1 MKKNNFKIV
10 KIDKSKNLF
19 NYEKKILINEL
30 ILDLKLGYY
39 DFEKEKAQKVKF
51 SLEIDYQD
59 KKPSNDK
66 DIKSIVNY
74 GTIVKFITKLIK
86 KKHYNFL
93 ETLAEAVFDELFKD
107 KRIAKIMLKIEKLE
121 ILKQCSSVGIQITK
135 KEVMISSEIGKE
147 VIKKEL
153 PLIPKLPGVYRML
166 NDKGDILYVGKAKNL
181 PNRLKSYVS
190 EKNHIIRTE
199 RMLSQTRKLEITTT
213 SNESEALLLEANLI
227 KKYKPKFNILLRDD
241 KSFPFI
247 FIGNKDKWPQI
258 KRHRGKKTKK
268 GFYFGPFAS
277 AGSANWTIK
286 MIQKI
291 FHLRV
296 CDDTVFKN
304 RERPCILYQIKRC
317 SGPCVGYIEKNEYK
331 KTVDDAIE
339 FVSGKS
345 RKIQKSLSDQME
357 KASDNLDFEKAGILR
372 DRIKSLNIIQ
382 SSQRINEANLIE
394 ADVIAGYKESGK
406 TCIQVF
412 FYRSKQNWGNQAFF
426 PKHDPDEKLS
436 DILNSFVSQFYEN
449 KSVPSSIILSEEI
462 KEKILIEKTLSQK
475 EEKQID
481 ISIAKKGSKLKVI
494 NQAIKNAKDSL
505 TRKLYESQ
513 NNRELFDAVANKFNL
528 ETNINLIEVYDNSHI
543 QGTNSVGAL
552 IAYGDEGFIKKR
564 YRKFNIKIQ
573 KNEQDDYGMMREV
586 LNRRFK
592 RAIQEKDNYL
602 TFPDLVLIDGG
613 KGQYSVARETLNELG
628 LHDLPIVAIA
638 KGKQRNSGNETFFHN
653 GKEFKFIKNDP
664 TLFFLQRIRDESH
677 RFAISA
683 HRAKRKKGISKSLLD
698 QIEGIG
704 SIRKRALLNHFGSAR
719 AVESASLDEIKSV
732 EGVEA
737 KVAKKIYNFFHE

>member
-1 MKKNNFKIV
+1 
-10 KIDKSKNLF
+10 
-19 NYEKKILINEL
+19 
-30 ILDLKLGYY
+30 
-39 DFEKEKAQKVKF
+39 
-51 SLEIDYQD
+51 
-59 KKPSNDK
+59 
-66 DIKSIVNY
+66 
-74 GTIVKFITKLIK
+74 
-86 KKHYNFL
+86 
-93 ETLAEAVFDELFKD
+93 
-107 KRIAKIMLKIEKLE
+107 
-121 ILKQCSSVGIQITK
+121 
-135 KEVMISSEIGKE
+135 MISSEIGKE

-153 PLIPKLPGVYRML
+153 SLIPKMPGVYRML

-181 PNRLKSYVS
+181 PNRLKSYIA

-227 KKYKPKFNILLRDD
+227 KKHKPKFNILLRDD

-247 FIGNKDKWPQI
+247 FIGNKDIWPQI
-258 KRHRGKKTKK
+258 KRHRGKKNKE

-317 SGPCVGYIEKNEYK
+317 SGPCVGYISKGEYK

-357 KASDNLDFEKAGILR
+357 KASEDLDFEKAVILR

-426 PKHDPDEKLS
+426 PKHDPDEKLG
-436 DILNSFVSQFYEN
+436 DVLNSFVAQFYEN

-462 KEKILIEKTLSQK
+462 REKTLIEKTLSKK
-475 EEKQID
+475 EDKQVN
-481 ISIAKKGSKLKVI
+481 ISVAKKGSKLKVV

-505 TRKLYESQ
+505 NRKLYESQ
-513 NNRELFDAVANKFNL
+513 NNRELFDSVASKFNL

-552 IAYGDEGFIKKR
+552 IAYGEEGFVKKR
-564 YRKFNIKIQ
+564 YRKFNIKI
-573 KNEQDDYGMMREV
+573 KNNEQDDYGMMREV

-592 RAIQEKDNYL
+592 RAIQEKENYL
-602 TFPDLVLIDGG
+602 SFPDLVMVDGG

-628 LHDLPIVAIA
+628 LHDLPIIAIA
-638 KGKQRNSGNETFFHN
+638 KGKFRNLGNETFFHN
-653 GKEFKFIKNDP
+653 GKEFKFTKNDP

-732 EGVEA
+732 EGVEV

>member
-1 MKKNNFKIV
+1 MGY
-10 KIDKSKNLF
+10 KS
-19 NYEKKILINEL
+19 
-30 ILDLKLGYY
+30 
-39 DFEKEKAQKVKF
+39 Q
-51 SLEIDYQD
+51 
-59 KKPSNDK
+59 
-66 DIKSIVNY
+66 
-74 GTIVKFITKLIK
+74 
-86 KKHYNFL
+86 
-93 ETLAEAVFDELFKD
+93 
-107 KRIAKIMLKIEKLE
+107 
-121 ILKQCSSVGIQITK
+121 K

-147 VIKKEL
+147 IIKKEL
-153 PLIPKLPGVYRML
+153 PLIPKLPGVYKML
-166 NDKGDILYVGKAKNL
+166 SDKDQILYVGKAKNL

-199 RMLSQTRKLEITTT
+199 RMLSQTRKIEITTT

-227 KKYKPKFNILLRDD
+227 KKHKPKFNILLRDD

-247 FIGNKDKWPQI
+247 FIGNKDKWSQI
-258 KRHRGKKTKK
+258 KRHRGKKTKE

-317 SGPCVGYIEKNEYK
+317 SGPCVGYIDENEYK
-331 KTVDDAIE
+331 RTVDDAIE

-345 RKIQKSLSDQME
+345 RKIQKNLSDQME
-357 KASDNLDFEKAGILR
+357 KASENLDFEKAGILR

-382 SSQRINEANLIE
+382 SSQRINEANLVE
-394 ADVIAGYKESGK
+394 ADVIAAYKESGQ

-426 PKHDPDEKLS
+426 PKHDPDENLGN
-436 DILNSFVSQFYEN
+436 ILNSFVSQFYEN
-449 KSVPSSIILSEEI
+449 KSVPSSIILSQEI
-462 KEKILIEKTLSQK
+462 KEKILIEQTLSQK
-475 EEKQID
+475 ESKQVN
-481 ISIAKKGSKLKVI
+481 ISVAKKGSKLKVI

-505 TRKLYESQ
+505 NRKLHETQ
-513 NNRELFDAVANKFNL
+513 NNRELFESVVTKFNL

-552 IAYGDEGFIKKR
+552 ISYGDEGFIKKR
-564 YRKFNIKIQ
+564 YRKFNIKMK
-573 KNEQDDYGMMREV
+573 KNEQDDYGMMKEV
-586 LNRRFK
+586 LTRRFK
-592 RAIQEKDNYL
+592 KAVQEKEGHL
-602 TFPDLVLIDGG
+602 SFPDLIFVDGG

-628 LHDLPIVAIA
+628 LHDIPLIAIA
-638 KGKQRNSGNETFFHN
+638 KGKFRNSGNETFFHN
-653 GKEFKFIKNDP
+653 GKEYKFSKNDP

-683 HRAKRKKGISKSLLD
+683 HRARRKKGISKSLLD

-732 EGVEA
+732 EGVEE

>member
-1 MKKNNFKIV
+1 MGY
-10 KIDKSKNLF
+10 KS
-19 NYEKKILINEL
+19 
-30 ILDLKLGYY
+30 
-39 DFEKEKAQKVKF
+39 Q
-51 SLEIDYQD
+51 
-59 KKPSNDK
+59 
-66 DIKSIVNY
+66 
-74 GTIVKFITKLIK
+74 
-86 KKHYNFL
+86 
-93 ETLAEAVFDELFKD
+93 
-107 KRIAKIMLKIEKLE
+107 
-121 ILKQCSSVGIQITK
+121 K

-147 VIKKEL
+147 IIKKEL
-153 PLIPKLPGVYRML
+153 PLIPKLPGVYKML
-166 NDKGDILYVGKAKNL
+166 SDKDQILYVGKAKNL

-199 RMLSQTRKLEITTT
+199 RMLSQTRKIEITTT

-227 KKYKPKFNILLRDD
+227 KKHKPKFNILLRDD

-247 FIGNKDKWPQI
+247 FIGNKDKWSQI
-258 KRHRGKKTKK
+258 KRHRGKKTKE

-317 SGPCVGYIEKNEYK
+317 SGPCVGYIDESEYK
-331 KTVDDAIE
+331 RTVDDAIE

-345 RKIQKSLSDQME
+345 RKIQKNLSDQMD
-357 KASDNLDFEKAGILR
+357 KASESLDFEKAGILR

-382 SSQRINEANLIE
+382 SSQRINEANLVE
-394 ADVIAGYKESGK
+394 ADVIAAYKESGQ

-426 PKHDPDEKLS
+426 PKHDPDENLGN
-436 DILNSFVSQFYEN
+436 ILNSFVSQFYEN
-449 KSVPSSIILSEEI
+449 KSVPSSIILSQEI
-462 KEKILIEKTLSQK
+462 KEKILIEQTLSQK
-475 EEKQID
+475 ESKQVN
-481 ISIAKKGSKLKVI
+481 ISVAKKGSKLKVI

-505 TRKLYESQ
+505 NRKLHETQ
-513 NNRELFDAVANKFNL
+513 NNRELFESVVTKFNL

-552 IAYGDEGFIKKR
+552 ISYGDEGFIKKR
-564 YRKFNIKIQ
+564 YRKFNIKMK
-573 KNEQDDYGMMREV
+573 KNEQDDYGMMKEV
-586 LNRRFK
+586 LTRRFK
-592 RAIQEKDNYL
+592 KAVQEKEGHL
-602 TFPDLVLIDGG
+602 SFPDLIFVDGG

-628 LHDLPIVAIA
+628 LHDIPLIAIA
-638 KGKQRNSGNETFFHN
+638 KGKFRNSGNETFFHN
-653 GKEFKFIKNDP
+653 GKEYKFSKNDP

-683 HRAKRKKGISKSLLD
+683 HRARRKKGISKSLLD

-732 EGVEA
+732 EGVEE

>member
-1 MKKNNFKIV
+1 MN
-10 KIDKSKNLF
+10 
-19 NYEKKILINEL
+19 
-30 ILDLKLGYY
+30 
-39 DFEKEKAQKVKF
+39 
-51 SLEIDYQD
+51 
-59 KKPSNDK
+59 
-66 DIKSIVNY
+66 
-74 GTIVKFITKLIK
+74 
-86 KKHYNFL
+86 
-93 ETLAEAVFDELFKD
+93 
-107 KRIAKIMLKIEKLE
+107 
-121 ILKQCSSVGIQITK
+121 
-135 KEVMISSEIGKE
+135 SSEVGKD

-166 NDKGDILYVGKAKNL
+166 NFKNEILYVGKAKNL
-181 PNRLKSYVS
+181 PNRLKSYVA

-199 RMLSQTRKLEITTT
+199 RMLSQTKKIEITTT

-247 FIGNKDKWPQI
+247 FIGNEDKWPQI
-258 KRHRGKKTKK
+258 KRHRGKKDKK
-268 GFYFGPFAS
+268 GFFFGPFAS

-291 FHLRV
+291 FHLRN

-317 SGPCVGYIEKNEYK
+317 SGPCVGYVKEGDYK
-331 KTVDDAIE
+331 KSVLDAIE

-357 KASDNLDFEKAGILR
+357 TASEELDFEKAAILR

-382 SSQRINEANLIE
+382 SSQRINETNLIE

-426 PKHDPDEKLS
+426 PKHDPDESLS
-436 DILNSFVSQFYEN
+436 EVLNSFISQFYEN
-449 KSVPSSIILSEEI
+449 KSVPTSIILSENI
-462 KEKILIEKTLSQK
+462 KEKILIEKTLAKK
-475 EEKQID
+475 EGKQIN

-494 NQAIKNAKDSL
+494 SQAIKNAKDSL
-505 TRKLYESQ
+505 NRKLYENQ
-513 NNRELFDAVANKFNL
+513 NNKELFETVAKKFNL

-552 IAYGDEGFIKKR
+552 IAYGEEGFIKKR
-564 YRKFNIKIQ
+564 YRKFNIKIL
-573 KNEQDDYGMMREV
+573 KNEQDDYGMMKEV
-586 LNRRFK
+586 LSRRFK
-592 RAIQEKDNYL
+592 RAIQEKDNFL
-602 TFPDLVLIDGG
+602 TFPDLIIVDGG
-613 KGQYSVARETLNELG
+613 KGQYSVARECLNELG
-628 LHDLPIVAIA
+628 LHDIPIIAIA
-638 KGKQRNSGNETFFHN
+638 KGKFRNSGNETFFHN
-653 GKEFKFIKNDP
+653 GKEFKFAKNDP

-683 HRAKRKKGISKSLLD
+683 HRAKRKKSMSKSLLD
-698 QIEGIG
+698 QIDGIG

-719 AVESASLDEIKSV
+719 AVESASLDEIQSV
-732 EGVEA
+732 DGVEE

>member
-1 MKKNNFKIV
+1 MTNPDN
-10 KIDKSKNLF
+10 
-19 NYEKKILINEL
+19 
-30 ILDLKLGYY
+30 G
-39 DFEKEKAQKVKF
+39 
-51 SLEIDYQD
+51 
-59 KKPSNDK
+59 K
-66 DIKSIVNY
+66 D
-74 GTIVKFITKLIK
+74 
-86 KKHYNFL
+86 
-93 ETLAEAVFDELFKD
+93 
-107 KRIAKIMLKIEKLE
+107 
-121 ILKQCSSVGIQITK
+121 
-135 KEVMISSEIGKE
+135 

-153 PLIPKLPGVYRML
+153 PLIPKLPGVYKML
-166 NDKGDILYVGKAKNL
+166 NSKNEILYVGKAKNL
-181 PNRLKSYVS
+181 PNRLQSYVS

-199 RMLSQTRKLEITTT
+199 RMLSQTKKLEITTT

-227 KKYKPKFNILLRDD
+227 KKHKPRFNILLRDD

-247 FIGNKDKWPQI
+247 FIGNEDKWPQI
-258 KRHRGKKTKK
+258 KRHRGKKDKK
-268 GFYFGPFAS
+268 GFFFGPFAS

-317 SGPCVGYIEKNEYK
+317 SAPCVGYIKENDYK
-331 KTVDDAIE
+331 QTVEDAIE

-345 RKIQKSLSDQME
+345 RRIQKNLSSQME
-357 KASDNLDFEKAGILR
+357 KASEELDFEKAVILR

-382 SSQRINEANLIE
+382 SSQRINESNLVE

-426 PKHDPDEKLS
+426 PKHDPDENLS

-449 KSVPSSIILSEEI
+449 KSVPSSIILSTEI
-462 KEKILIEKTLSQK
+462 KEKNLIEKTLTKK
-475 EEKQID
+475 ENKQVN

-505 TRKLYESQ
+505 NRKLYESQ
-513 NNRELFDAVANKFNL
+513 NNKELFDAAAKKFNL

-543 QGTNSVGAL
+543 QGTNSIGAL
-552 IAYGDEGFIKKR
+552 ITYGEEGFIKKR

-573 KNEQDDYGMMREV
+573 KNKQDDYGMLKEV

-592 RAIQEKDNYL
+592 RSIQEKDNFL
-602 TFPDLVLIDGG
+602 TFPDLILIDGG
-613 KGQYSVARETLNELG
+613 KGQYSVARESLNELG
-628 LHDLPIVAIA
+628 LHDIPIVAIA
-638 KGKQRNSGNETFFHN
+638 KGKFRNSGNETFFHN
-653 GKEFKFIKNDP
+653 GKEFKFTKNDP
-664 TLFFLQRIRDESH
+664 TLFFLQRLRDESH

-683 HRAKRKKGISKSLLD
+683 HRAKRKKGMSRSLLD
-698 QIEGIG
+698 QIDGIG
-704 SIRKRALLNHFGSAR
+704 SIRKRALLNHFGSAK
-719 AVESASLDEIKSV
+719 AVESASLDEIQSV
-732 EGVEA
+732 DGVEE

>member
-1 MKKNNFKIV
+1 LVFK
-10 KIDKSKNLF
+10 L
-19 NYEKKILINEL
+19 
-30 ILDLKLGYY
+30 
-39 DFEKEKAQKVKF
+39 
-51 SLEIDYQD
+51 
-59 KKPSNDK
+59 P
-66 DIKSIVNY
+66 
-74 GTIVKFITKLIK
+74 
-86 KKHYNFL
+86 
-93 ETLAEAVFDELFKD
+93 
-107 KRIAKIMLKIEKLE
+107 
-121 ILKQCSSVGIQITK
+121 K
-135 KEVMISSEIGKE
+135 KEVMISSDIGKE

-166 NDKGDILYVGKAKNL
+166 NDKEEILYVGKAKNL
-181 PNRLKSYVS
+181 PNRLKSYVA

-227 KKYKPKFNILLRDD
+227 KKHKPRFNILLRDD

-247 FIGNKDKWPQI
+247 YIGNKEKWSQI
-258 KRHRGKKTKK
+258 KRHRGKKTKE

-317 SGPCVGYIEKNEYK
+317 SGPCVGYIKEDDYK
-331 KTVDDAIE
+331 QTVNDAIE

-345 RKIQKSLSDQME
+345 RKIQKNLSDQME
-357 KASDNLDFEKAGILR
+357 KASEELDFEKAAILR

-382 SSQRINEANLIE
+382 SSQRVNEANLVE

-426 PKHDPDEKLS
+426 PKHDPDENLNE
-436 DILNSFVSQFYEN
+436 IINSFVSQFYEN

-462 KEKILIEKTLSQK
+462 KEKALIEKTLTQK
-475 EEKQID
+475 ENKQIT
-481 ISIAKKGSKLKVI
+481 ISVAKKGSKLKVI
-494 NQAIKNAKDSL
+494 HQAIKNAKDSL
-505 TRKLYESQ
+505 NRKLYESQ
-513 NNRELFDAVANKFNL
+513 NNKDLFDSVAKKFNL
-528 ETNINLIEVYDNSHI
+528 ETNISLIEVYDNSHI

-552 IAYGDEGFIKKR
+552 ITYGEEGFIKKR
-564 YRKFNIKIQ
+564 YRKFNIKT
-573 KNEQDDYGMMREV
+573 KGNEQDDYGMMREV
-586 LNRRFK
+586 LSRRFK
-592 RAIQEKDNYL
+592 KAVQEKDNYL
-602 TFPDLVLIDGG
+602 TFPDLVMVDGG

-628 LHDLPIVAIA
+628 LHDIPLIAIA
-638 KGKQRNSGNETFFHN
+638 KGKMRNSGNETFFHN
-653 GKEFKFIKNDP
+653 GKEYKFTRNDP

-732 EGVEA
+732 DGVEE